1 MDINKLSK
9 AYYEGDP
16 LVSDEEFDS
25 YEGTNILIGYED
37 EGNII
42 PHLKFMPSLDKE
54 KGFERITSLGS
65 SCQAE
70 FKYDGLSVELVYERK
85 DDGLLWFTKAVSR
98 GNGFHGKNITDNV
111 KQVLKADWFHLSAD
125 LSSVLDS
132 PLGVYCEA
140 VINRSSMY
148 QNGMCLDNLRN
159 ATAGVIMAKEPNLE
173 VLRLVDLLVF
183 DFNNY
188 HNGKYLNQLF
198 DYLTTSQ
205 PVPRITKPFLPSEA
219 KAKEV
224 FDSYAQLRD
233 KVDYETDG
241 VVFKSCYYRD
251 REYQV
256 GKNPTW
262 AFAVKWQD
270 KVYDT
275 EVVAIS
281 VQVGKS
287 GRLAP
292 TAAIVPVV
300 TDSGATLSYVSL
312 HNISWMI
319 ENQCGVGSK
328 IELVRS
334 GDVIPKVA
342 KVISPGVIISYT
354 HCPRCYEPLSR
365 DGRDYVCENSSC
377 IGRLESRLTH
387 LFSAQGLDVKGIGEK
402 TVKEYLSHYTQR
414 DEPTMI
420 TIVERMYRNQLSPLM
435 TFLEKG
441 DVSLDK
447 FLLSLGIDNISKRTI
462 MNVSSHLSQA
472 KDIRDAFNILANTT
486 TADQALSALKYYF
499 DYQSDIHFL
508 YDFFHVKTYEMDNK
522 PQPLKG
528 LTIVITG
535 SCSVPREALE
545 QMSRTYGARVTTM
558 TSKQTSFVV
567 VGENPG
573 RAKTELATK
582 YNIPTITEQEF
593 YNFILSR
600 NSLLSEP
607 S

>member
-1 MDINKLSK
+1 
-9 AYYEGDP
+9 
-16 LVSDEEFDS
+16 
-25 YEGTNILIGYED
+25 
-37 EGNII
+37 
-42 PHLKFMPSLDKE
+42 MPSLDKYKSVE
-54 KGFERITSLGS
+54 QVPTKDVQY
-65 SCQAE
+65 QAE
-70 FKYDGLSVELVYERK
+70 YKYDGLSVELIYDLDE
-85 DDGLLWFTKAVSR
+85 DGLLWFRQATSR
-98 GNGFHGKNITDNV
+98 GNGYHGKDITDNV
-111 KQVLKADWFHLSAD
+111 RAILPSGWFHLSKEH
-125 LSSVLDS
+125 SKVLDA
-132 PLGVYCEA
+132 PFGVYCEA
-140 VINRSSMY
+140 VINRSRAY
-148 QNGMCLDNLRN
+148 QFGMNLENMRN
-159 ATAGVIMAKEPNLE
+159 MVAGVIMSKIPNLE
-173 VLRLVDLLVF
+173 VLKLVDLLVF

-188 HNGKYLNQLF
+188 HNGKILYEVF
-198 DYLTTSQ
+198 DYLTGYV
-205 PVPRITKPFLPSEA
+205 PVPCVHQLESLNVDNVSRIFSLMSSKKDEL
-219 KAKEV
+219 
-224 FDSYAQLRD
+224 DYA
-233 KVDYETDG
+233 TDG
-241 VVFKSCYYRD
+241 VVFKVSHYRE
-251 REYQV
+251 RNMEV
-256 GKNPTW
+256 GRNPNW
-262 AFAVKWQD
+262 SYAIKWSD
-270 KVYDT
+270 KGYDT
-275 EVVAIS
+275 KITSIS
-281 VQVGKS
+281 IQVGKS

-292 TAAIVPVV
+292 TAEIRPVV

-342 KVISPGVIISYT
+342 KVISPGVIIPYT

-365 DGRDYVCENSSC
+365 DGRDYVCENSGC

-387 LFSAQGLDVKGIGEK
+387 LFSAQGLDMKGIGEK

-447 FLLSLGIDNISKRTI
+447 FLLSLGIDDISKRTI

-486 TADQALSALKYYF
+486 TTDQALSALKYYN

-508 YDFFHVKTYEMDNK
+508 YNFFHVKTYEMDNK

-535 SCSVPREALE
+535 SCSVPRETLE